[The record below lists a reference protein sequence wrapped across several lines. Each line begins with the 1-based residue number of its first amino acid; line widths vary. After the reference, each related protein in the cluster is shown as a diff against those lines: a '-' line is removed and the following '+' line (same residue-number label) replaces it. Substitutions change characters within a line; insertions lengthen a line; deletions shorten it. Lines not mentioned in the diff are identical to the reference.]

1 MLDIGILLLFIIG
14 LFMGIRRGFILQLIH
29 MVGFI
34 AAIIIASLYFDEL
47 APKLT
52 LWIPFPSMDQESTF
66 PLIFHTTHL
75 DSAFYRAIA
84 FAIIFFA
91 VIIVFKLIGSALDF
105 LAQIPVVKQLNTIG
119 GGLLGLIEM
128 YLIVFI
134 LLYVAALIPIQTVQ
148 SALNGSFLANI
159 IIHYTPVFSD
169 QVQHWWIE
177 YNKN

>member
-14 LFMGIRRGFILQLIH
+14 LLVGIKRGFILQLIH

-34 AAIIIASLYFDEL
+34 VAMIIASLYFDEL

-52 LWIPFPSMDQESTF
+52 LWIPFPSLDQKSTF
-66 PLIFHTTHL
+66 PLIFQTTHL
-75 DSAFYRAIA
+75 DTAFYRAIA
-84 FAIIFFA
+84 YAIIFFA

-105 LAQIPVVKQLNTIG
+105 LAQIPIVKQLNTIG

-128 YLIVFI
+128 YLIIFVLI
-134 LLYVAALIPIQTVQ
+134 YVAALIPIESIQN
-148 SALNGSFLANI
+148 ALNRSFLANT
-159 IIHYTPVFSD
+159 IIHYTPIFSD